1 MSQQRTQQSSRQ
13 GEQRSQQ
20 GSRDER
26 AATRPRSD
34 LRPVED
40 LIQYVREYTRES
52 PETVAIACFAVG
64 FILGWRLKP
73 W

>member
-1 MSQQRTQQSSRQ
+1 MSQQRTQPTARQ
-13 GEQRSQQ
+13 GDQRSHQAA
-20 GSRDER
+20 RDER
-26 AATRPRSD
+26 TSGRSQTD

-52 PETVAIACFAVG
+52 PETVAIACLAVG